1 MHALRFVAR
10 RLVFAALLVFLVSS
24 GALWLVRLAP
34 GDYASDVFGLGANPE
49 TVARTRA
56 QFGLDRP
63 LIVQYGEWLGR
74 AARLDLGTS
83 LLYRRPFRGLIAE
96 RARNTALLAIISLRA
111 ATTVGLPLGALS
123 GSRGGTLA
131 ATIQL
136 VSVVCLSMP
145 SLVTSL
151 LLVYLAARTG
161 WLPIGGMTS
170 VGESASGFTGFSS
183 FSGFSDVL
191 WHTVLPATALA
202 LPIAATLERLQSQA
216 MAETM
221 GQPFILTAAARGLSS
236 GRIVWRHAWR
246 AAAGPVSSLY
256 GFIFGTLL
264 SGSFVVEIVTAW
276 PGLGRL
282 MYDALR
288 ARDIYLVAGCAAAG
302 SLFLAVGSVISDVAL
317 AVADPRLRDS
327 TGLQDLQGLQE
338 RSGVT

>member
-10 RLVFAALLVFLVSS
+10 RLVFAAMLVFLVSS
-24 GALWLVRLAP
+24 GALWLARLAP

-63 LIVQYGEWLGR
+63 LIAQYGEWLGR
-74 AARLDLGTS
+74 AVRLDLGTS
-83 LLYRRPFRGLIAE
+83 LLYRRPVRGLIAE
-96 RARNTALLAIISLRA
+96 RARNTALLAIIALLA
-111 ATTVGLPLGALS
+111 ATLVGLPLGVLS
-123 GSRGGTLA
+123 GSRRGTLA
-131 ATIQL
+131 ATIRL
-136 VSVVCLSMP
+136 ISVVCLSMP

-151 LLVYLAARTG
+151 VLVYLAARTG

-170 VGESASGFTGFSS
+170 LGLQAETASRFRAL
-183 FSGFSDVL
+183 SDVL

-221 GQPFILTAAARGLSS
+221 GQPFILTAAARGLST

-317 AVADPRLRDS
+317 AAADPRLRDAAGLQ
-327 TGLQDLQGLQE
+327 GLQDLQSLQE
-338 RSGVT
+338 RSGVK